1 MIVFLISIL
10 LITLNGVQVN
20 CITGSY
26 SYRVSENGAAFTEEV
41 EVDVDN
47 QTEVLRV
54 PQHND
59 VDAMEMMN
67 DFREGL
73 SVYRVP
79 SARACYVSKLD
90 SSLPEPGKM
99 RVNME
104 QASMQPRLPRH
115 VTTKK
120 RAWRVEGFAQRSALP
135 QKFLDFCGSFPIYT
149 IEQTSLDFSVSSFSR
164 GHGRFRRSGPG
175 PTPYTFKNFA
185 TCSSQSIINMA
196 NCLNKAITEE
206 LYSGTHDNHK
216 LECKFDRHVCYY
228 VVDCLPNG
236 QGVYQ
241 CNQVLHMADFLGFCC
256 DMKCL
261 E

>member
-1 MIVFLISIL
+1 MIVFLVSIF

-20 CITGSY
+20 CITESY
-26 SYRVSENGAAFTEEV
+26 SFRVSENGAMFTEHV

-47 QTEVLRV
+47 QTEVFRV

-104 QASMQPRLPRH
+104 QASTQRSLPRH

-120 RAWRVEGFAQRSALP
+120 RAWRVVGFADRLALP
-135 QKFLDFCGSFPIYT
+135 QKFLGFCGSFPIFT
-149 IEQTSLDFSVSSFSR
+149 IEQTPMDSSMRLFKR
-164 GHGRFRRSGPG
+164 GNGRRRRSYLKRFEKFG
-175 PTPYTFKNFA
+175 
-185 TCSSQSIINMA
+185 TCSPDGA
-196 NCLNKAITEE
+196 DEVLRCLNKAYVYKKKTKKDAKPYE
-206 LYSGTHDNHK
+206 
-216 LECKFDRHVCYY
+216 LECKFDRHLCYY

-236 QGVYQ
+236 HGYYE
-241 CNQVLHMADFLGFCC
+241 CVLIDHPSNFIGFCC
-256 DMKCL
+256 DMKC
-261 E
+261 

>member
-1 MIVFLISIL
+1 MRNCVDTEKREEYLICTNFTSNEITSSPKSWHLLQGNLLNSAFLFLTSKVVFNFQIVFLISIL

-20 CITGSY
+20 CITESY
-26 SYRVSENGAAFTEEV
+26 SLSVSANGATFTGDV

-47 QTEVLRV
+47 QTEVFRV

-99 RVNME
+99 RINME
-104 QASMQPRLPRH
+104 QVSMQPRLSRH

-120 RAWRVEGFAQRSALP
+120 RAWRVEGFAKRSALSK
-135 QKFLDFCGSFPIYT
+135 KFLDFCGSFPIYT
-149 IEQTSLDFSVSSFSR
+149 IEQTSMDFSVSSLRR
-164 GHGRFRRSGPG
+164 GHGRFKRSGPNT
-175 PTPYTFKNFA
+175 TPFTFRNFA
-185 TCSSQSIINMA
+185 ACS
-196 NCLNKAITEE
+196 
-206 LYSGTHDNHK
+206 
-216 LECKFDRHVCYY
+216 
-228 VVDCLPNG
+228 
-236 QGVYQ
+236 YQ
-241 CNQVLHMADFLGFCC
+241 
-256 DMKCL
+256 
-261 E
+261 

>member
-20 CITGSY
+20 CITESY
-26 SYRVSENGAAFTEEV
+26 SYRVSENGATFTEDV

-47 QTEVLRV
+47 QTEVFRV

-104 QASMQPRLPRH
+104 QASMQPRLSRH

-149 IEQTSLDFSVSSFSR
+149 IEQTSMNFSVSSFRR
-164 GHGRFRRSGPG
+164 GHGRGKRSIQIDTFAACSPDSLIEFERCLSRRWNIYGH
-175 PTPYTFKNFA
+175 
-185 TCSSQSIINMA
+185 A
-196 NCLNKAITEE
+196 N
-206 LYSGTHDNHK
+206 YK
-216 LECKFDRHVCYY
+216 LECKFQTHCSFY
-228 VVDCLPNG
+228 VVECVPSS
-236 QGVYQ
+236 QGRYQ
-241 CNQVLHMADFLGFCC
+241 CNGIDHVSNYLGFCC
-256 DMKCL
+256 DIKC
-261 E
+261 